1 MWKMVIKAV
10 LFDLDNT
17 LYDYSTPHEKALN
30 ATYLELKK
38 SIKISKVR
46 FKYLFKIS
54 KAEIKRELSGTASA
68 HNRVLYFQRL
78 IEKTHNTVDSE
89 IILKLYDAYW
99 NSFLK
104 NMKPFEE
111 TLKTLK
117 EIKKRGLGIAIVSDM
132 TTHIQLKKLKKL
144 GISKYVDF
152 LITSEE
158 SGSEK
163 PHSIMFLLA
172 LNKLKVSPQ
181 NAIMVGDNPVAD
193 IEGANSVG
201 LYSVLIKYGHLAKK
215 HKEDYQK
222 PNTIIREISEVL
234 NILEELK

>member
-1 MWKMVIKAV
+1 MVKKAV

-17 LYDYSTPHEKALN
+17 LYDYEAPHKKGLRA
-30 ATYLELKK
+30 AYLELKK
-38 SIKISKVR
+38 YVKISEKK
-46 FKYLFKIS
+46 FDYLFKVA

-78 IEKTHNTVDSE
+78 IEKTHNTVDPE

-104 NMKPFEE
+104 GIKPFKD
-111 TLKTLK
+111 TIKTLK
-117 EIKKRGLGIAIVSDM
+117 GIKKRGLGIAIVSDM

-144 GISKYVDF
+144 GISRYVDF

-172 LNKLKVSPQ
+172 LNKLKVSPEE
-181 NAIMVGDNPVAD
+181 AMMVGDNTIAD

-201 LYSVLIKYGHLAKK
+201 LYSVLIKKGPLAKK
-215 HKEDYQK
+215 HKEDYRK
-222 PNTIIREISEVL
+222 PDAAIKDISEVL
-234 NILEELK
+234 NILEELDD

>member
-1 MWKMVIKAV
+1 MVKREAV

-17 LYDYSTPHEKALN
+17 LYDYEAPHKKAL
-30 ATYLELKK
+30 AAAFSELKK
-38 SIKISKVR
+38 TIKISKVK
-46 FKYLFKIS
+46 FNYLFKIS

-78 IEKTHNTVDSE
+78 IEKTHNTVNPT

-104 NMKPFEE
+104 NVKPFRE
-111 TLKTLK
+111 TLRTLK
-117 EIKKRGLGIAIVSDM
+117 EIKKKGLGIAIVSDM

-163 PHSIMFLLA
+163 PNSIMFLLA
-172 LNKLKVSPQ
+172 LNKLKTSPDG
-181 NAIMVGDNPVAD
+181 AIMVGDNTVAD

-201 LYSVLIKYGHLAKK
+201 LFSVLIKKGPLAKK

-222 PNTIIREISEVL
+222 PNATIKKISEVL
-234 NILEELK
+234 SILDELE